1 MTAIT
6 RRLGRLEAGAP
17 GHDLPALL
25 RLAARAE
32 AIDERAL
39 VAEAE
44 RVLGEMRASGLDGPS
59 FAAREWGVDEAEARA
74 RIDAAVKSWEGAGR

>member
-1 MTAIT
+1 MTAIV

-44 RVLGEMRASGLDGPS
+44 RVRDEVRASGLDPVA
-59 FAAREWGVDEAEARA
+59 FVANEWGCSTTEARA
-74 RIDAAVKSWEGAGR
+74 RVDAMTARWTEATR

>member
-1 MTAIT
+1 MTTIT
-6 RRLGRLEAGAP
+6 RRLGRLEAGGP

-25 RLAARAE
+25 RLAASAE
-32 AIDERAL
+32 AIDEGSL

-59 FAAREWGVDEAEARA
+59 FAAREWGCSTTEARA
-74 RIDAAVKSWEGAGR
+74 RIDAMVKSWEEATR